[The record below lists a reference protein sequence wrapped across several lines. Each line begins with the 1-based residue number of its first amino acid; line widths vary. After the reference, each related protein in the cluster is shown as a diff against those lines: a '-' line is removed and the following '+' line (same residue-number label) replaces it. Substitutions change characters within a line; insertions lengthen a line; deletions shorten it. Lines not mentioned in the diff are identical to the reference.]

1 MNLYFKG
8 ITLSEFQPK
17 TKELGSNTH
26 RKNPREK
33 QTLHMYV
40 TISLLLWFNNRKA
53 APLELC
59 IYNQIHNV

>member
-40 TISLLLWFNNRKA
+40 TISLLL
-53 APLELC
+53 
-59 IYNQIHNV
+59 